1 MGALRYMG
9 AMRAM
14 RNVFNGEEARI
25 AYRWAAPWWRFWH
38 SSGAWNACS
47 AWHVCSAWHAHV
59 RWSHAFPVANAVK
72 FWEWSAGEPSQM
84 RLLVSSLYCLWVGEC
99 STAVYCGDRVQRV
112 TCVQCATWVS
122 RVLRCRG
129 PKPHALAGQQPAAIA
144 CESASARLP
153 CVAGTTCS
161 AWHACSAGHG
171 CCACTACSAWHG
183 CHACLAGMGHNT
195 YPPTSSRGG
204 ILLWLP
210 TVAKC
215 VTCVQRVNCVQCATC
230 VHCESWSTERKAR
243 NAHGWAAPWCRLWY
257 SSGAWNACSAWRA
270 CSDCHAHLRWRLPLP
285 APDRVTFGWVLCVQ
299 CVHYVAC
306 VSRAT
311 CPGSVRV
318 QHRGTAVVWGAWPAC
333 DMCANHFERSCP
345 CPCRLR
351 SSVSPASTACSA
363 CHACRARNRRVRRFD
378 RRVRGRRCTTTEHRF
393 QLGCVTCVR
402 CDMCSKPFERRCLRH
417 MPNVTVSLCKRRLR
431 AVRDMRAVRAT

>member
-14 RNVFNGEEARI
+14 RFVFDGEEARI

-47 AWHVCSAWHAHV
+47 AWHVCSAWHAHI

-72 FWEWSAGEPSQM
+72 FWEWTAGEPSQM

-99 STAVYCGDRVQRV
+99 STAVYCGDRVQSV

-144 CESASARLP
+144 CESASARPP

-215 VTCVQRVNCVQCATC
+215 VTCVQRVNCVQRATC

-257 SSGAWNACSAWRA
+257 SSGVWNACSA

-299 CVHYVAC
+299 CVHCVAC

-333 DMCANHFERSCP
+333 GVRHVCQPFWMQLSLPVSTPQFRFPNCVWCDMCA
-345 CPCRLR
+345 
-351 SSVSPASTACSA
+351 
-363 CHACRARNRRVRRFD
+363 
-378 RRVRGRRCTTTEHRF
+378 
-393 QLGCVTCVR
+393 
-402 CDMCSKPFERRCLRH
+402 KPFERRCLKH

-431 AVRDMRAVRAT
+431 DVRDMGAVRATLFFSSLVFALVCPDLR